1 MAPPRRLLII
11 MHLNGAFRDRVHSI
25 SARAFRIQTATSW
38 PELRALAACAPPSTL
53 LVLDPYRKNS
63 RGVWKLTPELR
74 GFLWEFPS
82 ITVVAAIEVRAG
94 CSHDLRALGEWGVA
108 DVISIYEDDTAE
120 GMLRRLR
127 MAQGRP
133 LQNLLARSL
142 PPTISGRSRTL
153 LMTAAEV
160 VSMGG
165 KGRDLARALHLS
177 QRTVLR
183 WAERARLPPPRR
195 ILAWMRILLA
205 SSLLDD
211 PGRTVYSVASACGYA
226 SDGSL
231 RRAMQD
237 FLGTIPTRLR
247 REGAFER
254 ATHGFIRELAE
265 YKELGPESI
274 TMGRGRAATDRRR
287 ARARA
292 EDAAH
297 RQPSSG

>member
-1 MAPPRRLLII
+1 MPPPRRTLLI
-11 MHLNGAFRDRVHSI
+11 MHPNGAFRERVQSI
-25 SARAFRIQTATSW
+25 SAKVFRCQSVSTW
-38 PELRALAACAPPSTL
+38 PELRAAAAQAPPSTL
-53 LVLDPYRKNS
+53 LVLDPYRKNA
-63 RGVWKLTPELR
+63 RGLWKVTPELR

-82 ITVVAAIEVRAG
+82 ITVVAAIDVRAG
-94 CSHDLRALGEWGVA
+94 CSHDLRTLGEWGVA
-108 DVISIYEDDTAE
+108 DVISIYEDDTGE
-120 GMLRRLR
+120 GMLRRLQL
-127 MAQGRP
+127 AQGRP

-142 PPTISGRSRTL
+142 PATVSGQSRTL

-211 PGRTVYSVASACGYA
+211 PGRTVFSVACACGYA
-226 SDGSL
+226 SDSSL

-237 FLGTIPTRLR
+237 FLGTIPTHLR

-254 ATHGFIRELAE
+254 ATHAFIRELAE
-265 YKELGPESI
+265 FKELGPESI
-274 TMGRGRAATDRRR
+274 VTGRGRAATDRR
-287 ARARA
+287 ARAAA
-292 EDAAH
+292 EAA
-297 RQPSSG
+297 RREATK

>member
-1 MAPPRRLLII
+1 MPPPRRTLLI
-11 MHLNGAFRDRVHSI
+11 MHPNGAFHDRVRSI
-25 SARAFRIQTATSW
+25 SANSFRCQSVSTW
-38 PELRALAACAPPSTL
+38 PDLRAAAAKAPPSTL
-53 LVLDPYRKNS
+53 LVLDPYRKNA
-63 RGVWKLTPELR
+63 RGLWKLTPELR

-82 ITVVAAIEVRAG
+82 ITVVAAIDVRTG
-94 CSHDLRALGEWGVA
+94 CSHDLRTLGEWGVA
-108 DVISIYEDDTAE
+108 DVISIYEDDTGE

-127 MAQGRP
+127 LAQGRP

-142 PPTISGRSRTL
+142 PATVSGQSRTL

-183 WAERARLPPPRR
+183 WAERAGLPPPRR

-211 PGRTVYSVASACGYA
+211 PGRTVFSVACACGYA
-226 SDGSL
+226 SDSSL

-237 FLGTIPTRLR
+237 FLGTIPTHLR

-254 ATHGFIRELAE
+254 ATHAFLQELAE

-274 TMGRGRAATDRRR
+274 VTGRGRAATDRR
-287 ARARA
+287 ARAAA
-292 EDAAH
+292 EAA
-297 RQPSSG
+297 RREAAK

>member
-1 MAPPRRLLII
+1 MATPRRLLLL
-11 MHLNGAFRDRVHSI
+11 MHPNGAFRERVLTIGAKSFRCKNI
-25 SARAFRIQTATSW
+25 SSW
-38 PELRALAACAPPSTL
+38 PDLRIAAAEAPPSTL
-53 LVLDPYRKNS
+53 LVVDPYRKNA
-63 RGVWKLTPELR
+63 RGVWKLTTELR

-82 ITVVAAIEVRAG
+82 VTVVAAIEVRAG
-94 CSHDLRALGEWGVA
+94 CSHDLRTLGEWGVA

-120 GMLRRLR
+120 GMLRRLWL
-127 MAQGRP
+127 AQGRP

-142 PPTISGRSRTL
+142 PATMSGRSRTL

-165 KGRDLARALHLS
+165 KGRELARALHLS

-183 WAERARLPPPRR
+183 WAERAGLPPPRR

-211 PGRTVYSVASACGYA
+211 PGRTVFSVACACGYA
-226 SDGSL
+226 SDSSL

-237 FLGTIPTRLR
+237 FLGTIPTHLR

-254 ATHGFIRELAE
+254 ATHAFLRELAE

-274 TMGRGRAATDRRR
+274 FTGRGRAASERRR
-287 ARARA
+287 AREQAA
-292 EDAAH
+292 EEQAKEN
-297 RQPSSG
+297 

>member
-1 MAPPRRLLII
+1 MADTRRLLLI
-11 MHLNGAFRDRVHSI
+11 MHPNGAFAERVQ
-25 SARAFRIQTATSW
+25 AVGAKTFRCRTVASW
-38 PELRALAACAPPSTL
+38 ADLRALAAEAPPSTL
-53 LVLDPYRKNS
+53 LVLDPYRKNA

-82 ITVVAAIEVRAG
+82 ITVVAAIEVRSG
-94 CSHDLRALGEWGVA
+94 CSHDLRTLGEWGVA
-108 DVISIYEDDTAE
+108 DVISIYEDDTSE
-120 GMLRRLR
+120 GMLRRLWL
-127 MAQGRP
+127 AQGRP
-133 LQNLLARSL
+133 LQNLLAKSL
-142 PPTISGRSRTL
+142 PSTVSGRSRTL

-183 WAERARLPPPRR
+183 WAERAGLPPPRR
-195 ILAWMRILLA
+195 ILAWMRILMA
-205 SSLLDD
+205 ASLLDD
-211 PGRTVYSVASACGYA
+211 PGRTVFSVACACGYA
-226 SDGSL
+226 SDSSL

-247 REGAFER
+247 RNGAFEY
-254 ATHGFIRELAE
+254 ATGAFLRELAE

-274 TMGRGRAATDRRR
+274 VTGRGRAATDRRR

-292 EDAAH
+292 AAEAE
-297 RQPSSG
+297 SG

>member
-1 MAPPRRLLII
+1 
-11 MHLNGAFRDRVHSI
+11 MHPNGAFQERVRTVG
-25 SARAFRIQTATSW
+25 ATVFRCQSVSTW
-38 PELRALAACAPPSTL
+38 PELRTAAAQTPPSTL
-53 LVLDPYRKNS
+53 LVLDPYRKNA
-63 RGVWKLTPELR
+63 RGLWKLTPELR

-82 ITVVAAIEVRAG
+82 ITVVAAIDVRSG
-94 CSHDLRALGEWGVA
+94 LSHDLRTLGEWGVA
-108 DVISIYEDDTAE
+108 DVISIYEDDIGE

-127 MAQGRP
+127 LAQGRP

-142 PPTISGRSRTL
+142 PATVSGQSRTL

-183 WAERARLPPPRR
+183 WAERSGLPPPRR

-211 PGRTVYSVASACGYA
+211 PGRSVFSVACACGYA
-226 SDGSL
+226 SDSSL

-237 FLGTIPTRLR
+237 FLGTIPTHLR

-254 ATHGFIRELAE
+254 ATHAFLQELAE
-265 YKELGPESI
+265 FKELGPESI
-274 TMGRGRAATDRRR
+274 VTGRGRAATDRR
-287 ARARA
+287 ARAAAA
-292 EDAAH
+292 EAA
-297 RQPSSG
+297 RSEATN

>member
-1 MAPPRRLLII
+1 MPPPRRTLLI
-11 MHLNGAFRDRVHSI
+11 MHPNGAFQDRVRSV
-25 SARAFRIQTATSW
+25 SAKSFQCQSVSTW
-38 PELRALAACAPPSTL
+38 PDLRAAAAQAPPSTL
-53 LVLDPYRKNS
+53 LLLDPYRQNA
-63 RGVWKLTPELR
+63 RGLWKLTPELR

-82 ITVVAAIEVRAG
+82 ITVVAAIDVRSG
-94 CSHDLRALGEWGVA
+94 SSHDLRTLGEWGVA
-108 DVISIYEDDTAE
+108 DVISIFEDDIGE
-120 GMLRRLR
+120 GMLRRLTL
-127 MAQGRP
+127 AQGRP

-142 PPTISGRSRTL
+142 PATVSGQSRTL

-183 WAERARLPPPRR
+183 WAERAGLPPPRR

-211 PGRTVYSVASACGYA
+211 PGRTVFSVACACGYA
-226 SDGSL
+226 SDSSL

-237 FLGTIPTRLR
+237 FLGTIPTHLR

-254 ATHGFIRELAE
+254 ATHAFLQELAE

-274 TMGRGRAATDRRR
+274 VTGRGRAATDRR
-287 ARARA
+287 ARAAA
-292 EDAAH
+292 EAA
-297 RQPSSG
+297 RREATK

>member
-1 MAPPRRLLII
+1 MPPPRRTLLI
-11 MHLNGAFRDRVHSI
+11 MHPNGAFRERVQSI
-25 SARAFRIQTATSW
+25 SAKVFRCQSVSTW
-38 PELRALAACAPPSTL
+38 PELRAAAAQAPPSTL
-53 LVLDPYRKNS
+53 LVLDPYRKNA
-63 RGVWKLTPELR
+63 RGLWKVTPELR

-82 ITVVAAIEVRAG
+82 ITVVAAIDVRAG
-94 CSHDLRALGEWGVA
+94 CSHDLRTLGEWGVA
-108 DVISIYEDDTAE
+108 DVISIYEDDTGE
-120 GMLRRLR
+120 GMLRRLQL
-127 MAQGRP
+127 AQGRP

-142 PPTISGRSRTL
+142 PATVSGQSRTL

-183 WAERARLPPPRR
+183 WAERSRLPPPRR

-211 PGRTVYSVASACGYA
+211 PGRTVFSVACACGYA
-226 SDGSL
+226 SDSSL

-237 FLGTIPTRLR
+237 FLGTIPTHLR

-254 ATHGFIRELAE
+254 ATHAFIRELAE
-265 YKELGPESI
+265 FKELGPESI
-274 TMGRGRAATDRRR
+274 VTGRGRAATDRR
-287 ARARA
+287 ARAAA
-292 EDAAH
+292 EAA
-297 RQPSSG
+297 RREATK

>member
-1 MAPPRRLLII
+1 
-11 MHLNGAFRDRVHSI
+11 MHPNSAFRERVQSI
-25 SARAFRIQTATSW
+25 SAKSFRCRAVSAW
-38 PELRALAACAPPSTL
+38 PDLRAAAAQAPPSTL
-53 LVLDPYRKNS
+53 LVLDPYRKNA
-63 RGVWKLTPELR
+63 RGIWKLTPELR

-82 ITVVAAIEVRAG
+82 ITVVAAIEVRSG
-94 CSHDLRALGEWGVA
+94 CSHDLRTLGEWGVA

-120 GMLRRLR
+120 GMLRRLWL
-127 MAQGRP
+127 AQGRP

-142 PPTISGRSRTL
+142 PASVSGRSRTL

-183 WAERARLPPPRR
+183 WAERAGLPPPRR

-211 PGRTVYSVASACGYA
+211 PGRTVFSVACACGYA
-226 SDGSL
+226 SDSSL

-237 FLGTIPTRLR
+237 FLGTIPTHLR

-254 ATHGFIRELAE
+254 ATNAFLQELAE
-265 YKELGPESI
+265 FKELGPESI
-274 TMGRGRAATDRRR
+274 VTGRGRAATDRRR
-287 ARARA
+287 ARAAA
-292 EDAAH
+292 EAA
-297 RQPSSG
+297 RREAK

>member
-1 MAPPRRLLII
+1 VKS
-11 MHLNGAFRDRVHSI
+11 FR
-25 SARAFRIQTATSW
+25 
-38 PELRALAACAPPSTL
+38 LRALSSWGDLRSVAAEAPPSTL
-53 LVLDPYRKNS
+53 LLVDPYRKNS
-63 RGVWKLTPELR
+63 RGAWKLATELR

-82 ITVVAAIEVRAG
+82 VTVVAAIEVRAG
-94 CSHDLRALGEWGVA
+94 CSHDLRTLGEWGVA
-108 DVISIYEDDTAE
+108 DVISIQEDDTAE

-127 MAQGRP
+127 IAQGRP

-142 PPTISGRSRTL
+142 PPTVSGRSRTL

-160 VSMGG
+160 VSVGG
-165 KGRDLARALHLS
+165 KGRDLARTLHLS

-183 WAERARLPPPRR
+183 WAERSRLPPPRR

-211 PGRTVYSVASACGYA
+211 PGRTVHSVACACGYA
-226 SDGSL
+226 SDSSL

-247 REGAFER
+247 RKGAFR
-254 ATHGFIRELAE
+254 HATEAFLRELAE

-274 TMGRGRAATDRRR
+274 VTGRGRAARERRR
-287 ARARA
+287 AREEAEEAERA
-292 EDAAH
+292 E
-297 RQPSSG
+297 G

>member
-1 MAPPRRLLII
+1 MPPPRRKLLI
-11 MHLNGAFRDRVHSI
+11 MHPNGAFRERVQSI
-25 SARAFRIQTATSW
+25 SANTFRCQSVSAW
-38 PELRALAACAPPSTL
+38 PELRAAAAQAPPSTL
-53 LVLDPYRKNS
+53 LVLDPYRKNA
-63 RGVWKLTPELR
+63 RGLWKLTPELR

-82 ITVVAAIEVRAG
+82 ITVVAAIDVRAG
-94 CSHDLRALGEWGVA
+94 CSHDLRTLGEWGVA
-108 DVISIYEDDTAE
+108 DVISIYEDDTGE

-127 MAQGRP
+127 LAQGRP

-142 PPTISGRSRTL
+142 PATVSGQSRTL

-183 WAERARLPPPRR
+183 WAERAGLPPPRR

-211 PGRTVYSVASACGYA
+211 PGRTVFSVACACGYA
-226 SDGSL
+226 SDSSL

-237 FLGTIPTRLR
+237 FLGTIPTHLR

-254 ATHGFIRELAE
+254 ATHAFIQELAE
-265 YKELGPESI
+265 FKELGPESI
-274 TMGRGRAATDRRR
+274 VTGRGRAATDRR
-287 ARARA
+287 ARAAA
-292 EDAAH
+292 EAA
-297 RQPSSG
+297 RREATK

>member
-1 MAPPRRLLII
+1 MAATRRLLLI
-11 MHLNGAFRDRVHSI
+11 MHPNGAFAERVQAVGAKS
-25 SARAFRIQTATSW
+25 FRCRTVASW
-38 PELRALAACAPPSTL
+38 PDVRAQAAEAPPSTL
-53 LVLDPYRKNS
+53 LVLDPYRQNA

-82 ITVVAAIEVRAG
+82 ITVVAAIEVRSG
-94 CSHDLRALGEWGVA
+94 CSHDLRTLGEWGVA
-108 DVISIYEDDTAE
+108 DVISIYEDDTSE
-120 GMLRRLR
+120 GMLRRLWL
-127 MAQGRP
+127 AQGRP
-133 LQNLLARSL
+133 LQNLLAKSL
-142 PPTISGRSRTL
+142 PPTVSGRSRTL

-183 WAERARLPPPRR
+183 WAERAGLPPPRR
-195 ILAWMRILLA
+195 ILAWMRILMA
-205 SSLLDD
+205 ASLLDD
-211 PGRTVYSVASACGYA
+211 PGRTVFSVACACGYA
-226 SDGSL
+226 SDSSL

-247 REGAFER
+247 RNGAFEY
-254 ATHGFIRELAE
+254 AAGAFLRELAE

-274 TMGRGRAATDRRR
+274 VTGRGRAATDRRR

-292 EDAAH
+292 AAEAE
-297 RQPSSG
+297 RG

>member
-1 MAPPRRLLII
+1 MARTRRLLLI
-11 MHLNGAFRDRVHSI
+11 MHPNGAFTERVQAVGAKS
-25 SARAFRIQTATSW
+25 FRCRTVASW
-38 PELRALAACAPPSTL
+38 ADLRAQAAEAPPSTL
-53 LVLDPYRKNS
+53 LVLDPYRQNA

-82 ITVVAAIEVRAG
+82 ITVVAAIEVRSG
-94 CSHDLRALGEWGVA
+94 CSHDLRTLGEWGVA
-108 DVISIYEDDTAE
+108 DVISIYEDDTSE
-120 GMLRRLR
+120 GMLRRLWL
-127 MAQGRP
+127 AQGRP
-133 LQNLLARSL
+133 LQNLLAKSL
-142 PPTISGRSRTL
+142 PPTVSGRSRTL

-183 WAERARLPPPRR
+183 WAERAGLPPPRR
-195 ILAWMRILLA
+195 ILAWMRILMA
-205 SSLLDD
+205 ASLLDD
-211 PGRTVYSVASACGYA
+211 PGRTVFSVACACGYA
-226 SDGSL
+226 SDSSL

-247 REGAFER
+247 RNGAFEH
-254 ATHGFIRELAE
+254 ATAAFLRELAE

-274 TMGRGRAATDRRR
+274 VTGRGRAATDRRR

-292 EDAAH
+292 AAEAE
-297 RQPSSG
+297 RG